1 MSFLW
6 EKNVET
12 FVTVIKYEIE
22 FNYSN
27 DIIEVGIG
35 EVVMGFISHCHSFN
49 NSTLEVVFK
58 VLQTIFKQ
66 EGFSTWVV

>member
-27 DIIEVGIG
+27 DLIEVGIG
-35 EVVMGFISHCHSFN
+35 EVGMGFFSHCHSFN

-58 VLQTIFKQ
+58 VIQTIFKQ
-66 EGFSTWVV
+66 EGFAT